1 MRNEKPVDAD
11 WVLKQHR
18 FAKGQYG
25 EALRFSAEVEK
36 LWKADF
42 DVPRDTSDSL
52 TSSKPR
58 ITRPARARAILEK
71 FLTLLQIRAS
81 QEIHVVPKSTGETEQ
96 RSCEKLEQW
105 LKGYQRI
112 LGMEMKKNVYR
123 DFVYFF
129 LLRGRGCIETRF
141 DVKAIGGD
149 YMPIR
154 TMAHDPNQIYSVW
167 GESGIGWYTKEY
179 TRFAWDIRE
188 ELENKGKTRNI
199 TLPDDPN
206 KRVVVV
212 EYWDSNW
219 NALLVDNQLVWVN
232 EHEYGFVP
240 LCEAHCMGTPIADMR
255 WAYQSVLGPIMDSL
269 KQQYIMASK
278 MATGVDLY
286 YYPKVLVQSPT
297 GQAVM
302 LDTGTPGVETQIPP
316 DAKVTVL
323 NPTTNAAV
331 MQQLMSFLRA
341 DEQIGGIPEVAFAAE
356 PANLQSGFA
365 VSQVL
370 SQVMDKIYD
379 KKIAI
384 EQALGWDFGH
394 KLQLIEK
401 FGDMDGLK
409 LSVPVTV
416 SEVGGGGGKKTT
428 LIAITPDDVDGRIHV
443 EVIIQPEMPQDRMI
457 KAQLASAFRN
467 PGVDGQPLLDDRSIL
482 ESVLDIDNH
491 AEVSRRVR
499 EQMLP
504 KMSPHIQETM
514 TLAAEQQWLNENK
527 TLVKLAEKRKKDIE
541 EEQAEKLM
549 LEQQSAPPGM
559 PQQGGVP
566 PEAAAQFMQMMQGQQ
581 GGGTGGPNPLAMPML
596 PQQGATMPQ
605 IGMAPGAMSPQ
616 AMPSQMQMTA
626 QDLIPDIPQE
636 LILDQMRRA
645 QRPPAPRG
653 V

>member
-42 DVPRDTSDSL
+42 DVPRDTSDSM

-179 TRFAWDIRE
+179 TRFSWDIKK
-188 ELENKGKTRNI
+188 ELENKNKTHNI

-206 KRVVVV
+206 KRVLVV

-297 GQAVM
+297 GQAVI
-302 LDTGTPGVETQIPP
+302 LDSGVVGVETQIPP

-409 LSVPVTV
+409 LSVPVTM
-416 SEVGGGGGKKTT
+416 SEVGGGGGAKRTT

-504 KMSPHIQETM
+504 KMSPHIQEM
-514 TLAAEQQWLNENK
+514 ITLASEQQWLNENK

-541 EEQAEKLM
+541 EEQADKLA
-549 LEQQSAPPGM
+549 LEQQSA

-605 IGMAPGAMSPQ
+605 IGMAPGAMSSQ
-616 AMPSQMQMTA
+616 TMPSQMQMTA

-645 QRPPAPRG
+645 QRPPTPRG

>member
-42 DVPRDTSDSL
+42 DVPRDTSDSM

-179 TRFAWDIRE
+179 TRFSWDIKK
-188 ELENKGKTRNI
+188 ELENKNKTHNI

-206 KRVVVV
+206 KRVLVV

-297 GQAVM
+297 GQAVI
-302 LDTGTPGVETQIPP
+302 LDSGVVGVETQIPP

-409 LSVPVTV
+409 LSVPVTM
-416 SEVGGGGGKKTT
+416 SEVGGGGGAKRTT

-504 KMSPHIQETM
+504 KMSPHIQEM
-514 TLAAEQQWLNENK
+514 ITLASEQQWLNENK

-541 EEQAEKLM
+541 EEQADKLA
-549 LEQQSAPPGM
+549 LEQQSA

-566 PEAAAQFMQMMQGQQ
+566 PEAASQFMQMMQGQQ

-605 IGMAPGAMSPQ
+605 IGMAPGAMSSQ

-645 QRPPAPRG
+645 QRPPTPRG

>member
-42 DVPRDTSDSL
+42 DVPRDTSDSM

-179 TRFAWDIRE
+179 TRFSWDIKK
-188 ELENKGKTRNI
+188 ELENKNKTHNI

-206 KRVVVV
+206 KRVLVV

-297 GQAVM
+297 GQAVI
-302 LDTGTPGVETQIPP
+302 LDSGVVGVETQIPP

-409 LSVPVTV
+409 LSVPVTM
-416 SEVGGGGGKKTT
+416 SEVGGGGGAKRTT
-428 LIAITPDDVDGRIHV
+428 LISITPDDVDGRIHV

-504 KMSPHIQETM
+504 KMSPHIQEM
-514 TLAAEQQWLNENK
+514 ITLASEQQWLNENK

-541 EEQAEKLM
+541 EEQADKLA
-549 LEQQSAPPGM
+549 LEQQSA

-566 PEAAAQFMQMMQGQQ
+566 PEAASQFMQMMQGQQ

-605 IGMAPGAMSPQ
+605 IGMAPGAMSSQ

-645 QRPPAPRG
+645 QRPPTPRG

>member
-42 DVPRDTSDSL
+42 DVPRDTSDSM

-179 TRFAWDIRE
+179 TRYCWDIKE

-206 KRVVVV
+206 KRVVVI

-219 NALLVDNQLVWVN
+219 NALVVDNQMVWAN

-297 GQAVM
+297 GQAVI
-302 LDTGTPGVETQIPP
+302 LDSGAVGVETQIPP

-409 LSVPVTV
+409 LSVPVTM
-416 SEVGGGGGKKTT
+416 SEVGGGGGAKKTT
-428 LIAITPDDVDGRIHV
+428 LISITPDDVDGRIHV

-504 KMSPHIQETM
+504 KMSPHIQEM
-514 TLAAEQQWLNENK
+514 ITLASEQQWLNENK

-541 EEQAEKLM
+541 EEQADKLA
-549 LEQQSAPPGM
+549 LDQQLA

-566 PEAAAQFMQMMQGQQ
+566 PEAASQFMQMMQGQQ
-581 GGGTGGPNPLAMPML
+581 GGGIGGPNPLAMPML

-605 IGMAPGAMSPQ
+605 IGMAPGAMSSQ

-645 QRPPAPRG
+645 QRPPTPRG

>member
-42 DVPRDTSDSL
+42 DVPRDTSDSM

-71 FLTLLQIRAS
+71 FLTLLQIRAN
-81 QEIHVVPKSTGETEQ
+81 QQIQVVPKSTGEAEQ
-96 RSCEKLEQW
+96 RACEKLEQW
-105 LKGYQRI
+105 LVGYQRC

-179 TRFAWDIRE
+179 TRFAWDIKK
-188 ELENKGKTRNI
+188 ELENKNKTHNI

-206 KRVVVV
+206 KRVLVV

-297 GQAVM
+297 GQAVI
-302 LDTGTPGVETQIPP
+302 LDSGVVGVETQIPP

-409 LSVPVTV
+409 LSVPVTM
-416 SEVGGGGGKKTT
+416 SEVGGGGGAKRTT

-504 KMSPHIQETM
+504 KMSPHIQEM
-514 TLAAEQQWLNENK
+514 ITLASEQQWLNENK

-541 EEQAEKLM
+541 EEQADKLA
-549 LEQQSAPPGM
+549 LEQQSA

-566 PEAAAQFMQMMQGQQ
+566 PEAASQFMQMMQGQQ
-581 GGGTGGPNPLAMPML
+581 GGGIGGPNPLAMPML

-605 IGMAPGAMSPQ
+605 IGMAPGAMSSQ

-645 QRPPAPRG
+645 QRPPTPRG

>member
-1 MRNEKPVDAD
+1 MRNEKPKDAD

-36 LWKADF
+36 LWKADYEI
-42 DVPRDTSDSL
+42 PRDTSDNN
-52 TSSKPR
+52 TNSKPR

-71 FLTLLQIRAS
+71 FLTLLQIRAN
-81 QEIHVVPKSTGETEQ
+81 QQIQVVPKSTGEQEQ

-105 LKGYQRI
+105 LVGYQRC
-112 LGMEMKKNVYR
+112 LSMEMKKNVYR

-141 DVKAIGGD
+141 DVKAVGGD

-179 TRFAWDIRE
+179 TRHCWDIKQ
-188 ELENKGKTRNI
+188 ELENKNKLGDIK
-199 TLPDDPN
+199 LPDDAN
-206 KRVVVV
+206 KRVVVI

-219 NALLVDNQLVWVN
+219 NALLVDNQLVWIN

-240 LCEAHCMGTPIADMR
+240 LCEAHCMGTPINDMR

-286 YYPKVLVQSPT
+286 YYPKVLVQSAT
-297 GQAVM
+297 GQAVI
-302 LDTGTPGVETQIPP
+302 LDSGVVGVEAQIPP
-316 DAKVTVL
+316 DSKVTVL
-323 NPTTNAAV
+323 NPTTNAQV

-401 FGDMDGLK
+401 FGDLDGLK
-409 LSVPVTV
+409 LSVPVTA
-416 SEVGGGGGKKTT
+416 SEAGGMNGKRTT
-428 LIAITPDDVDGRIHV
+428 LIEIKPEDVAGRHYV
-443 EVIIQPEMPQDRMI
+443 EVMIQPELPQDRMI
-457 KAQLASAFRN
+457 KAQLASAFRS

-482 ESVLDIDNH
+482 ESVLEIDGH
-491 AEVSRRVR
+491 DEIARRVR
-499 EQMLP
+499 EQLLP
-504 KMSPHIQETM
+504 KVSPHIQEM
-514 TLAAEQQWLNENK
+514 LTLSSEQSWLDDNK
-527 TLVKLAEKRKKDIE
+527 SLVKLAEKRKAKLV
-541 EEQAEKLM
+541 EEQKL
-549 LEQQSAPPGM
+549 LELKKQEDAL
-559 PQQGGVP
+559 
-566 PEAAAQFMQMMQGQQ
+566 MQGDA
-581 GGGTGGPNPLAMPML
+581 GGNPLAMPVL
-596 PQQGATMPQ
+596 PQQGATMPG
-605 IGMAPGAMSPQ
+605 IGKTSGAVAPQTLPAQTTMSP
-616 AMPSQMQMTA
+616 S
-626 QDLIPDIPQE
+626 DLIPDVPEE
-636 LILDQMRRA
+636 LVLDQMRRSE
-645 QRPPAPRG
+645 RPPRPRG
-653 V
+653 T

>member
-11 WVLKQHR
+11 WVMKQHR

-42 DVPRDTSDSL
+42 DIPRDTSDSM

-71 FLTLLQIRAS
+71 FLTLLQIRAN
-81 QEIHVVPKSTGETEQ
+81 QQIQVVPKSTGEGEQ
-96 RSCEKLEQW
+96 RACEKLEQW
-105 LKGYQRI
+105 LVGYQRC

-179 TRFAWDIRE
+179 TRFAWDIKK
-188 ELENKGKTRNI
+188 ELENKEKTRSI

-240 LCEAHCMGTPIADMR
+240 LCEAHCMGTPLNDMR

-286 YYPKVLVQSPT
+286 YYPKVLVQSAT
-297 GQAVM
+297 GQAVI
-302 LDTGTPGVETQIPP
+302 LDSGVPGVETQIPP
-316 DAKVTVL
+316 DSKVTVL

-379 KKIAI
+379 KKTAI

-401 FGDMDGLK
+401 FGNLDGLK
-409 LSVPVTV
+409 LTVPVTAK
-416 SEVGGGGGKKTT
+416 ELGNNNGKRTT
-428 LIAITPDDVDGRIHV
+428 LIEIKPEDVGGRYHV
-443 EVIIQPEMPQDRMI
+443 EVMIQPELPQDRMI
-457 KAQLASAFRN
+457 KAQLASAFRS
-467 PGVDGQPLLDDRSIL
+467 PGVDGSPLLDDRSIL
-482 ESVLDIDNH
+482 ESVLEMDNH
-491 AEVSRRVR
+491 DEIARRVR

-504 KMSPHIQETM
+504 KLSPHIQEVITM
-514 TLAAEQQWLNENK
+514 SDEQSWLENNK
-527 TLVKLAEKRKKDIE
+527 TLVKLAEKRKAKIA
-541 EEQAEKLM
+541 EEQ
-549 LEQQSAPPGM
+549 QQAQEMQMQQQPDAGGM
-559 PQQGGVP
+559 P
-566 PEAAAQFMQMMQGQQ
+566 
-581 GGGTGGPNPLAMPML
+581 PNPLQMPTL

-605 IGMAPGAMSPQ
+605 LGKTAGAVAPQTLPSQTTMSP
-616 AMPSQMQMTA
+616 S
-626 QDLIPDIPQE
+626 DLIPDVPQE
-636 LILDQMRRA
+636 LVLDQMRRS
-645 QRPPAPRG
+645 QRPPKPRG